1 MPICRPLC
9 TMKPKNNKI
18 LEDHKRQ
25 GKKLVPPLL
34 LAIGEGNFSYVKNGI
49 PEVIW
54 IALLNKKLGL
64 AFGAQLA
71 QAFAKSIYELK
82 ISDEIP
88 YNISWFNKLS
98 DQNVHSIQT
107 KLRNEHLYDELN
119 SALID
124 LLNTHPECPLN
135 RIFEGSKMTSE
146 NVETLKTTLVEVY
159 DKRSKGATLTLAN
172 AIAILNT
179 CGVLRVTKSSEL
191 PNPNCILDYP
201 NTEDSIRLAAFVRA
215 TSNAMLSEMHIPNGE
230 LWTSYFWNRNLEIEP
245 CLI

>member
-1 MPICRPLC
+1 
-9 TMKPKNNKI
+9 MKSKNNKI

-49 PEVIW
+49 PEIIW

-64 AFGAQLA
+64 ISGAKLT
-71 QAFAKSIYELK
+71 QAFSKSIYELN
-82 ISDEIP
+82 ILDEVP

-98 DQNVHSIQT
+98 DQNVHAIRT
-107 KLRNEHLYDELN
+107 KLKNEHLYDVLN
-119 SALID
+119 SALVD

-135 RIFEGSKMTSE
+135 RIFEGSKITLE
-146 NVETLKTTLVEVY
+146 NVETLKTTLTEIY
-159 DKRSKGATLTLAN
+159 DKRSKEATLTLAN

-179 CGVLRVTKSSEL
+179 CGVLKVTKSADL
-191 PNPNCILDYP
+191 PNLNCILDYP
-201 NTEDSIRLAAFVRA
+201 STEDSTRVAAFVRA
-215 TSNAMLSEMHIPNGE
+215 TSNALLSDMHIPNGE